1 MIQRKIIL
9 ALGSNLGDRLNHL
22 NVAVNLLNDM
32 IDDIRCSSV
41 YETAPWG
48 YEAQPYF
55 LNMVLSGSYSG
66 SAISL
71 LRFCQTIERVIGR
84 TPSFI
89 YGPREIDIDIL
100 LYGNNVI
107 DKDGLTI
114 PHPRMSTRAFVL
126 MPLAEIHPELIIPG
140 INITVEE
147 LVERIESTTA
157 VVKWGS
163 LDGFAQL

>member
-1 MIQRKIIL
+1 MSQRKIIL

-22 NVAVNLLNDM
+22 NVAVNLLSDM
-32 IDDIRCSSV
+32 IDDIRYSSV

-55 LNMVLSGSYSG
+55 LNMVFSGSYSG

-71 LRFCQTIERVIGR
+71 LRFCQTIEREIGR
-84 TPSFI
+84 TRSFI

-107 DKDGLTI
+107 DKNGLTI

-126 MPLAEIHPELIIPG
+126 IPLAEIHPELIIPG
-140 INITVEE
+140 INTTVEG
-147 LVERIESTTA
+147 LVERIEWTTT

-163 LDGFAQL
+163 LDGFA

>member
-1 MIQRKIIL
+1 MIQQQIIL

-22 NVAVNLLNDM
+22 NGAVNRLNEM
-32 IDDIRCSSV
+32 IDDMRCSSV
-41 YETAPWG
+41 YETAAWG
-48 YEAQPYF
+48 YEEQPNF
-55 LNMVLSGSYSG
+55 LNMVLSGSYSY

-71 LRFCQTIERVIGR
+71 LRFCQTTEQIIGR

-107 DKDGLTI
+107 EKDGLTI

-126 MPLAEIHPELIIPG
+126 IPLAEIHPELIIPG
-140 INITVEE
+140 ISITVEG
-147 LVERIESTTA
+147 LVERIESTTS

-163 LDGFAQL
+163 LGDFS

>member
-1 MIQRKIIL
+1 MDETFEIYLGI
-9 ALGSNLGDRLNHL
+9 GSNIGDRESN
-22 NVAVNLLNDM
+22 
-32 IDDIRCSSV
+32 IRSALSQLEKIVIIEKSSKI

-48 YEAQPYF
+48 YEEQPNF
-55 LNMVLSGSYSG
+55 LNMVLSGTYNG

-71 LRFCQTIERVIGR
+71 LRFCQTTERIIGR

-107 DKDGLTI
+107 EKDGLTI

-126 MPLAEIHPELIIPG
+126 IPLAEIHPELIIPG
-140 INITVEE
+140 INIPVEG
-147 LVERIESTTA
+147 LVERIESTTS

-163 LDGFAQL
+163 LGDCS

>member
-1 MIQRKIIL
+1 MIQQKIVL

-22 NVAVNLLNDM
+22 NGAVNRLNEM
-32 IDDIRCSSV
+32 IDDMRCSSV
-41 YETAPWG
+41 YETAAWG
-48 YEAQPYF
+48 YEEQPNF
-55 LNMVLSGSYSG
+55 LNMVLSGSYSY

-71 LRFCQTIERVIGR
+71 LRFCQTTEQIIGR

-107 DKDGLTI
+107 EKDGLTI

-126 MPLAEIHPELIIPG
+126 IPLAEIHPELIIPG
-140 INITVEE
+140 ISITVEG
-147 LVERIESTTA
+147 LVERIESTTS

-163 LDGFAQL
+163 LGDFS